1 MLKLSKYPPKGF
13 TLIELLVVVLIIGIL
28 AAIALPQYNKA
39 LWKSR
44 YTTLKVIV
52 KSIADAEERY
62 YLVNNAYTTEIDS
75 LDISIPEIT
84 GHPSAKKYT
93 LPFGDCVIDITYCY
107 VECSYFRNGN
117 VFISY
122 ANFLLSNPYHGK
134 QYCAAFGS
142 DFDTNSI
149 QEQICLQD
157 SGLSEPN
164 QTNSTGYGYVF

>member
-1 MLKLSKYPPKGF
+1 MLKLRKYPPRGF

-39 LWKSR
+39 VWKSR

-84 GHPSAKKYT
+84 GRYSAAKYN
-93 LPFGDCVIDITYCY
+93 LPFGYCVIDITCC
-107 VECSYFRNGN
+107 VECSYLRNGN
-117 VFISY
+117 RFISY
-122 ANFLLSNPYHGK
+122 ANYLSNHPYHGK

-142 DFDTNSI
+142 NFDTSSI